1 MKVVT
6 PEEYKMPDDG
16 YDWCASCQYLA
27 PVASTISADGIE
39 PLQPICLECSTRMEN
54 TDVSTN

>member
-1 MKVVT
+1 MNVVT

-27 PVASTISADGIE
+27 PVASTISPDGIE
-39 PLQPICLECSTRMEN
+39 PLQPICLECSTRMEEHN
-54 TDVSTN
+54 G